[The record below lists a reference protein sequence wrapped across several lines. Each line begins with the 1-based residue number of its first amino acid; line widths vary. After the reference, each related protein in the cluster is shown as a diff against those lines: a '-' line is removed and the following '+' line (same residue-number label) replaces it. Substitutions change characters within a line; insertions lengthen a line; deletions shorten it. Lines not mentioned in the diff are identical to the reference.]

1 MGLSYFSFYTNRIF
15 VLRIGIGLDRFYNVP
30 GEHDNLP
37 GIHRA
42 LSRNDGV
49 VHGEPYPTMAD
60 VFMAAKA
67 GRNTD
72 NSVIYHC
79 PTDPLSL
86 GLFTE
91 IICFHCD
98 HYTRDVI
105 RRYRIV
111 RTRITKNKQNF
122 KAYCARVQ

>member
-15 VLRIGIGLDRFYNVP
+15 VFRIGLDSFDYIP
-30 GEHDNLP
+30 SEHDKLP
-37 GIHRA
+37 EILRA

-49 VHGEPYPTMAD
+49 VHGEPLSTMAD
-60 VFMAAKA
+60 VFMAVGARRK
-67 GRNTD
+67 TD

-91 IICFHCD
+91 IIRFHCD

-105 RRYRIV
+105 HRYRIV

-122 KAYCARVQ
+122 KTARVQ

>member
-1 MGLSYFSFYTNRIF
+1 MGLLYFSFYTNRIF
-15 VLRIGIGLDRFYNVP
+15 VLRIGLHNFYNVP
-30 GEHDNLP
+30 GEYDKLL
-37 GIHRA
+37 GILRA

-49 VHGEPYPTMAD
+49 VHGEPCPTMAD
-60 VFMAAKA
+60 VFMAVGA

-86 GLFTE
+86 GLFSE
-91 IICFHCD
+91 IICSHCN

-111 RTRITKNKQNF
+111 RTRITKNEQNF
-122 KAYCARVQ
+122 KAHCARVQ